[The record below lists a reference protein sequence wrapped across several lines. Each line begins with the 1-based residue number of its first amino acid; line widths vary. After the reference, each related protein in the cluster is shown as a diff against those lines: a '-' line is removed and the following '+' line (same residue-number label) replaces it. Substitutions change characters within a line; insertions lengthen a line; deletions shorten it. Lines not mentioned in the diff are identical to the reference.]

1 MDSLIKT
8 LIKRDGLSP
17 DEALEIIQDLRDRF
31 EEGENPEELL
41 YEIGLEPDYI
51 FDLMEPSLD
60 EFTIKDLGHLDL
72 DDSVGFDDED
82 MDGEL

>member
-8 LIKRDGLSP
+8 LIKRDNLSP
-17 DEALEIIQDLRDRF
+17 DEALEMIRDLRNRF
-31 EEGENPEELL
+31 EEGEDPEELL

-60 EFTIKDLGHLDL
+60 EFTIKDLGHLD
-72 DDSVGFDDED
+72 DSPAFDDED